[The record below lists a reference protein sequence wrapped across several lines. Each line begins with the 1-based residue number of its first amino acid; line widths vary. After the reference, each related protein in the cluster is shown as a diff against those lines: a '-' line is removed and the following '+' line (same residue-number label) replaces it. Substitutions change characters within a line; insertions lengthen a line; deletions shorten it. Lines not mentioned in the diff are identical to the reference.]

1 MTTNDTTVSL
11 RAVSAALFK
20 TIAGMA
26 AVQATPETIADVLME
41 HLRSAGLRLVHD
53 DGLFDA
59 DATVEMPT
67 LQLPVLEVR
76 Q

>member
-26 AVQATPETIADVLME
+26 AVQATPETLADVLME
-41 HLRSAGLRLVHD
+41 HLRAAGLRVVHAD
-53 DGLFDA
+53 TLFDE

-67 LQLPVLEVR
+67 IQLPVLEVC